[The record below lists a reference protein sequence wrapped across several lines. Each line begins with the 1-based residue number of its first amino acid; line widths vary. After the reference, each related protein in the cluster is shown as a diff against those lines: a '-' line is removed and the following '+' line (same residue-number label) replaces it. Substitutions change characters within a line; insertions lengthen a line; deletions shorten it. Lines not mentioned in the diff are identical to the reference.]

1 MPKVLTSEKDVG
13 PPERRDMGE
22 KMVGGIEPFAAPGLN
37 GMAKVQGVP
46 VDDDG
51 GEQVE
56 AGDPVMLT
64 LRRAVADF
72 ALTADA
78 QGIFQRMMCLAF
90 VEADL
95 CTALHADVEYP
106 FDDEQRPLDPAHLA
120 QLGG

>member
-1 MPKVLTSEKDVG
+1 
-13 PPERRDMGE
+13 MGE

-95 CTALHADVEYP
+95 CTALAKGPDAAGADP
-106 FDDEQRPLDPAHLA
+106 RRW
-120 QLGG
+120 LGPGENRR